1 MNRKRERKSI
11 ETIYTSHRIEF
22 IYIALFNIVIDML
35 GEIPE
40 APPLKLLCMYPGEI
54 SSVNHRCGNEKEQ
67 EEKNLL
73 EFLTF
78 LHSRRKNRQQLI
90 MQYAK

>member
-40 APPLKLLCMYPGEI
+40 APPPEAIMYVSRWDKLSKPSM
-54 SSVNHRCGNEKEQ
+54 RKW
-67 EEKNLL
+67 KR
-73 EFLTF
+73 T
-78 LHSRRKNRQQLI
+78 RRKKPTRVS
-90 MQYAK
+90 YVST